1 MCALPNWW
9 RQDKLCGRDVTWHVP
24 TLNKHIFV
32 FMVEQF
38 LKYIHSEKLFHSS
51 QRILLA
57 VSGGADSM
65 LMLHLFVSNGFPVAV
80 AHCNF
85 GLRGKESDGDEQF
98 VTDYCDRHNIAI
110 YTKRF
115 DTTEY
120 ADAKGISIEMAARE
134 LRYGWFDE
142 LIRQHQ
148 FDLLATAHHQD
159 DVIETFLINLSRGS
173 GVRGLS
179 GIQPKA
185 GKIIRPMLFTNRAE
199 IIEYCQRM
207 SIAYRIDSSN
217 EDTVYKRNL
226 IRHEIIP
233 LLEQV
238 NPAFRRNAL
247 KTIGTL
253 NETGQLFLQ
262 RMSEIRAAVLADDD
276 LGAMIHIEKLL
287 AYSPLKTIL
296 FELVREFG
304 FQPEQID
311 DIVDS
316 LNKESGRK
324 FYSENY
330 RLIKDRDYL
339 LIAPNPVNQEKLFYI
354 EADCRKLNYPIHL
367 TIEPIERTSD
377 FRYSTNP
384 NVADFDLDKLEFPL
398 ILRHWQEGEY
408 FQPLGMTGLKKL
420 SDFFIDE
427 KYSIPDKENAW
438 ILASGNQVA
447 WIVGKRLD
455 DRFKIT
461 SSTVRVLRIKVK

>member
-1 MCALPNWW
+1 
-9 RQDKLCGRDVTWHVP
+9 
-24 TLNKHIFV
+24 
-32 FMVEQF
+32 MVEQF

-80 AHCNF
+80 AHSNF
-85 GLRGKESDGDEQF
+85 GLRGKESDGDERF
-98 VTDYCDRHNIAI
+98 VADYCDQHNIAV

-115 DTTEY
+115 ETTEY

-142 LIRQHQ
+142 LLYLHR
-148 FDLLATAHHQD
+148 FDYLATAHHQD

-179 GIQPKA
+179 GIQPKS

-199 IIEYCQRM
+199 ILDYCQRM
-207 SIAYRIDSSN
+207 SIAFRTDSSN
-217 EDTVYKRNL
+217 EETVYKRNL

-253 NETGQLFLQ
+253 NETGQLFQQ
-262 RMSEIRAAVLADDD
+262 RISEIRAAVFSDDEM
-276 LGAMIHIEKLL
+276 GAMIHIEKLL
-287 AYSPLKTIL
+287 NFSPLRTVL
-296 FELVREFG
+296 FELIREFG
-304 FQPEQID
+304 FQPEQIE
-311 DIVDS
+311 DIVES
-316 LNKESGRK
+316 LGKTSGRK
-324 FYSENY
+324 FYAENY

-339 LIAPNPVNQEKLFYI
+339 LIAPNPVGQEKIFYI
-354 EADCRKLNYPIHL
+354 EEDCQKLNFPIQL
-367 TIEPIERTSD
+367 TIEHLDRTSD

-408 FQPLGMTGLKKL
+408 FQPLGMSGLKKL

-427 KYSIPDKENAW
+427 KYSIPEKENAW
-438 ILASGNQVA
+438 ILASGSHPI

-455 DRFKIT
+455 DRVKIT
-461 SSTVRVLRIKVK
+461 AKTKKVIRIKLI

>member
-1 MCALPNWW
+1 
-9 RQDKLCGRDVTWHVP
+9 
-24 TLNKHIFV
+24 
-32 FMVEQF
+32 MVEQF

-51 QRILLA
+51 QRVLLA

-65 LMLHLFVSNGFPVAV
+65 LMLHLFASNGFSVAV

-98 VTDYCDRHNIAI
+98 VSDYCDQHNIAF
-110 YTKRF
+110 YNKRF

-142 LIRQHQ
+142 LLYLHR
-148 FDLLATAHHQD
+148 FDYLATAHHQD

-173 GVRGLS
+173 GIRGLS
-179 GIQPKA
+179 GIQPKS

-199 IIEYCQRM
+199 ILDYCTRM
-207 SIAYRIDSSN
+207 MIDFRTDSTN
-217 EDTVYKRNL
+217 EETIYKRNL

-233 LLEQV
+233 ILEQV

-253 NETGQLFLQ
+253 NETGQLFQQ
-262 RMSEIRAAVLADDD
+262 RMSEIRAFVFADDEM
-276 LGAMIHIEKLL
+276 GAMIHIEKLL
-287 AYSPLKTIL
+287 TLSPLKTIL

-316 LNKESGRK
+316 LGKASGRK

-339 LIAPNPVNQEKLFYI
+339 LIAPNPVGQEKTVYLEEDSSQI
-354 EADCRKLNYPIHL
+354 NYPIHL
-367 TIEPIERTSD
+367 ALERSERTAA

-384 NVADFDLDKLEFPL
+384 NVADLDLDKLEFPL

-408 FQPLGMTGLKKL
+408 FQPLGMSGLKKL

-427 KYSIPDKENAW
+427 KYSIPEKESAW
-438 ILASGNQVA
+438 ILASGNRLA
-447 WIVGKRLD
+447 WIVGKRID

-461 SSTVRVLRIKVK
+461 SETKRVLRVSWLTD

>member
-1 MCALPNWW
+1 M
-9 RQDKLCGRDVTWHVP
+9 
-24 TLNKHIFV
+24 I
-32 FMVEQF
+32 EQF
-38 LKYIHSEKLFHSS
+38 LKYIRSEKLFHPT

-65 LMLHLFVSNGFPVAV
+65 LMLHLFVSTGFSVAV

-98 VTDYCDRHNIAI
+98 VTDYCDQHNIAL

-115 DTTEY
+115 ETTEY
-120 ADAKGISIEMAARE
+120 ADSKGISIEMAARE
-134 LRYGWFDE
+134 LRYRWFDE
-142 LIRQHQ
+142 LIRQHH
-148 FDLLATAHHQD
+148 FDYLATAHHQD
-159 DVIETFLINLSRGS
+159 DVIETFIINLSRGS
-173 GVRGLS
+173 GIRGLS
-179 GIQPKA
+179 GISSKS

-199 IIEYCQRM
+199 ILDYCQRI
-207 SIAYRIDSSN
+207 SLDYHTDSSN
-217 EDTVYKRNL
+217 EDTIYKRNL

-238 NPAFRRNAL
+238 NSAFRRNSL
-247 KTIGTL
+247 KTIETL

-262 RMSEIRAAVLADDD
+262 RMSEIRTTVFSDDE

-296 FELVREFG
+296 FELIREFG

-339 LIAPNPVNQEKLFYI
+339 LIAPNPIGQEKLFYI
-354 EADCRKLNYPIHL
+354 EENCRKLNYPVHL
-367 TIEPIERTSD
+367 TIEQIERTSD

-427 KYSIPDKENAW
+427 KYSIPEKENAW
-438 ILASGNQVA
+438 ILASGNRLI
-447 WIVGKRLD
+447 WIMGKRLD
-455 DRFKIT
+455 DRVKIT
-461 SSTVRVLRIKVK
+461 SKTKKIIRIRIH